1 MLAMNRRE
9 LAQKKIDEWLA
20 GVSEEGFVAA
30 LEALVESKAAAGEY
44 VFKRAEDRQAAIA
57 GARRF
62 FAEFSRKIIVLSDGR
77 CVYFAPDPRA
87 KRRNA
92 DNAVSWAEYAFH
104 AVSNGGA
111 KIPGK
116 TYNERWYNPYK
127 IVGFEL
133 LESTL
138 MAERCVVRLNATS
151 RFDAIMFDGGLQTGM
166 RYRVVTRLDEF
177 GNMDANLTEV
187 TFEASSKVEK
197 KTPRL
202 VSLAEAVQA
211 VVHHQIATGSNPS
224 DKGMI
229 PQSVPTVNEAPVAK
243 ATKRILHIVPGL
255 NEPWNGISGA
265 AKAIAK
271 SQGADIV
278 DTRQFLSSSS
288 HSNSELPLS
297 SYDEIWVH
305 SNWWWP
311 TIKACRKVLKAGVP
325 LVRMT
330 HANLD
335 PLRLRSKGWKKKP
348 IWWLV
353 ERRLTNRAAR
363 VVVTCEAERVW
374 CEKAGVK
381 SPFEILDLKKFYRFD
396 KPIVFPQKTGMTPI
410 HVLYLGRPHPL
421 KGVKYLELAVAD
433 LNYKAKSLVPGCD
446 KGCIDLKIVSNT
458 YGEELEKIWQW
469 TDVLVL
475 PTLSEN
481 FGRVVAEALEHG
493 KPVITTDGAPAW
505 RPAAAGN
512 SEKGIVNSYGGRLLY
527 LKGYRDGSEETRV
540 KLLTDALKWFVD

>member
-1 MLAMNRRE
+1 MNRKE
-9 LAQKKIDEWLA
+9 LAQKKINEWLA
-20 GVSEEGFVAA
+20 GVSEEGFSAA
-30 LEALVESKAAAGEY
+30 LEALVEAKAGAGEY
-44 VFKRAEDRQAAIA
+44 VFKRAEDRQAAMA

-62 FAEFSRKIIVLSDGR
+62 FAEFSQKIIVLSDGR

-87 KRRNA
+87 KKRNA

-104 AVSNGGA
+104 AVSSSGRLM
-111 KIPGK
+111 PGS
-116 TYNERWYNPYK
+116 TTLRERLYNHNKVENLGEIER
-127 IVGFEL
+127 IIREEHGIF
-133 LESTL
+133 
-138 MAERCVVRLNATS
+138 RLIDAHPEN
-151 RFDAIMFDGGLQTGM
+151 DAIIFVGTDAKGGRM
-166 RYRVVTRLDEF
+166 EVVSRLDEY
-177 GNMDANLTEV
+177 GNADANLGEVTVVVRHKGKKECPPPNFRPLTEV
-187 TFEASSKVEK
+187 V
-197 KTPRL
+197 
-202 VSLAEAVQA
+202 EAVAKHQA
-211 VVHHQIATGSNPS
+211 AGFSPS
-224 DKGMI
+224 TTQSMI
-229 PQSVPTVNEAPVAK
+229 PQSVPAVNEASVAK
-243 ATKRILHIVPGL
+243 ATKRILHVVPGL

-265 AKAIAK
+265 AKDIAK

-305 SNWWWP
+305 SNWWWL

-363 VVVTCEAERVW
+363 VVVTCEAEREW
-374 CEKAGVK
+374 CERAGVTA
-381 SPFEILDLKKFYRFD
+381 PFEILDLLQFYRFD

-433 LNYKAKSLVPGCD
+433 LNDKAKSLVPGCD

-458 YGEELEKIWQW
+458 YDEELEKIWQW

-493 KPVITTDGAPAW
+493 KRVITTDGAPAW
-505 RPAAAGN
+505 RTYFEQHPDAG
-512 SEKGIVNSYGGRLLY
+512 IY
-527 LKGYRDGSEETRV
+527 LKGYRDGSEEKRIRM
-540 KLLTDALKWFVD
+540 LAEALKAFVE